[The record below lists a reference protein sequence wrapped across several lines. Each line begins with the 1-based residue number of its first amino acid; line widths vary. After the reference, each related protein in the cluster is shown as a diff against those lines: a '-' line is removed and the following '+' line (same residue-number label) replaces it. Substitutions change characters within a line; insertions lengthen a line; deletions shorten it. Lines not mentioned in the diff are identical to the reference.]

1 MPFLMVLFGCW
12 LLKSLR
18 GMSRVCELWAFL
30 TPTASY
36 WIGVPFAPSGT
47 YCGPRGRDKCERIK
61 ITDRQTWV
69 DGANTMLNDTQG
81 TIHYLMHRA
90 KVFIANAKSMDV
102 SGWYSKKW
110 KTSVLKLYQF
120 VPYPHLWPKK
130 RNKEILCLEQ
140 TFLWKPT
147 RQVLVLSR
155 GKMKHIIKCS
165 YLFIVTSGH
174 RQHEMNNWFTFIYQD
189 IRCLTKGCCHSRT
202 MS

>member
-1 MPFLMVLFGCW
+1 MEHNCENTVFSGSDCYAFSHGLVWMLAPKITKGL
-12 LLKSLR
+12 
-18 GMSRVCELWAFL
+18 SRVCEFWAFL
-30 TPTASY
+30 TNTPQPHLLSEVFFTSMLCYLSY

-110 KTSVLKLYQF
+110 KTSVLLYQF

-147 RQVLVLSR
+147 RQVLVLR
-155 GKMKHIIKCS
+155 
-165 YLFIVTSGH
+165 
-174 RQHEMNNWFTFIYQD
+174 
-189 IRCLTKGCCHSRT
+189 
-202 MS
+202 